1 MTTLLQL
8 GVCALKLTHLGITSL
23 LFDLNYNLLMGAS
36 LLALAKSIYYFIKP
50 AQNISA
56 CGQQNPNGLTALS
69 LVIFNTFSPALSLF
83 AEGLI
88 MNRGTSI
95 TLHTSFLAF

>member
-1 MTTLLQL
+1 
-8 GVCALKLTHLGITSL
+8 
-23 LFDLNYNLLMGAS
+23 MGAS
-36 LLALAKSIYYFIKP
+36 LFALAKSIYYFIKP

-83 AEGLI
+83 AEGL
-88 MNRGTSI
+88 NGGTSI